1 MLVARSTWVNAGG
14 GEQWHCDTFRRKS
27 HGGVR
32 GPGEPRRPNSV
43 GGASGE
49 WGGGPRRGAPC
60 RQGSR
65 SCLLRS
71 LRGDVGE
78 QSEAGDVIG
87 EQGVGVLKAGV
98 SADDERRRP
107 PAPGV
112 DLQTWT
118 SGRRGGAG
126 RQLGDSA
133 RPDTN
138 PSLPPRLPELLPGPG
153 RDDGGGPVIPLP
165 GGPAASRGTCTPARA
180 FLIV

>member
-14 GEQWHCDTFRRKS
+14 EEQWGAQERSPLQT
-27 HGGVR
+27 
-32 GPGEPRRPNSV
+32 GEPELPAKVSTWR
-43 GGASGE
+43 
-49 WGGGPRRGAPC
+49 C
-60 RQGSR
+60 R
-65 SCLLRS
+65 
-71 LRGDVGE
+71 
-78 QSEAGDVIG
+78 GDVIG
-87 EQGVGVLKAGV
+87 EQGVLKAGV